1 MLRSRSRGLVSRP
14 ILAATVL
21 LSVTVGV
28 EGLSRVN
35 AQSIVYDPWNY
46 SQTLLSA
53 ARALDQVN
61 NQIRSLENEA
71 KMLINQTRHLTSLPS
86 SVVGQLTST
95 INRLN
100 GLVAQAKG
108 ISFDVDKARN
118 DFERLYPRQ
127 YSASSSS
134 NLMVQDATSRWDN
147 TYEGLKQALVTQAT
161 IASSLDE
168 DGQTLRTLMANSS
181 AAVGSLQA
189 QQSNNELLGLQTK
202 QTLQAQILLLTQAR
216 AETLRA
222 AEQQASVAAAQ
233 ERFTRFIGD
242 GQAYSGGK

>member
-1 MLRSRSRGLVSRP
+1 M
-14 ILAATVL
+14 
-21 LSVTVGV
+21 
-28 EGLSRVN
+28 
-35 AQSIVYDPWNY
+35 
-46 SQTLLSA
+46 
-53 ARALDQVN
+53 
-61 NQIRSLENEA
+61 
-71 KMLINQTRHLTSLPS
+71 
-86 SVVGQLTST
+86 
-95 INRLN
+95 
-100 GLVAQAKG
+100 
-108 ISFDVDKARN
+108 
-118 DFERLYPRQ
+118 
-127 YSASSSS
+127 
-134 NLMVQDATSRWDN
+134 
-147 TYEGLKQALVTQAT
+147 T

>member
-1 MLRSRSRGLVSRP
+1 
-14 ILAATVL
+14 
-21 LSVTVGV
+21 
-28 EGLSRVN
+28 
-35 AQSIVYDPWNY
+35 
-46 SQTLLSA
+46 
-53 ARALDQVN
+53 
-61 NQIRSLENEA
+61 
-71 KMLINQTRHLTSLPS
+71 MLINQTRHLTSLPS
-86 SVVGQLTST
+86 SVVGQLTNT

-189 QQSNNELLGLQTK
+189 QQSSNELLGLQTK

-222 AEQQASVAAAQ
+222 AEQQASVAVAQ

-242 GQAYSGGK
+242 RHAYSGGK